1 MGPLG
6 SSLQEPSYEEGLT
19 MPWGGR
25 HLNLS
30 HVLVSGSAL
39 TSIDIPLSF
48 KTKELGEE
56 PERNMKLW

>member
-1 MGPLG
+1 
-6 SSLQEPSYEEGLT
+6 